1 MKNGI
6 SFSVLFA
13 TAPSVAPEY
22 RISPHEFPMFEG
34 RSSEEHLAFS
44 LDAADDS
51 GLSPYGGVGCHGE
64 PVCNAHLPGENA
76 VLAHLRGPGYANH
89 CAHYCILAHLDIMSN
104 LAEIVDF
111 HAVVDDGGADLGLV
125 YAGIGSYFHIVAY
138 YDIAGVLDFA
148 VSPVLKRSKAETVRT
163 YYSIGVNDDVVA
175 DFHSRIYFH
184 SRINDASAAYLDSL
198 ADIDLFVDFREI
210 PHFCLFAYETAVA
223 HIDFLANLG

>member
-13 TAPSVAPEY
+13 AAPSVASEY
-22 RISPHEFPMFEG
+22 SISPQEFPMFEC
-34 RSSEEHLAFS
+34 RSSEQHLAFS

-64 PVCNAHLPGENA
+64 PVSNAHLPSENA
-76 VLAHLRGPGYANH
+76 VLAHLRGPGYAHH

-111 HAVVDDGGADLGLV
+111 HAVIDDSGPDLGFV
-125 YAGIGSYFHIVAY
+125 YAGIGSDFHVVAY

-148 VSPVLKRSKAETVRT
+148 VSPVLKRSKSETVP
-163 YYSIGVNDDVVA
+163 GV
-175 DFHSRIYFH
+175 
-184 SRINDASAAYLDSL
+184 
-198 ADIDLFVDFREI
+198 
-210 PHFCLFAYETAVA
+210 
-223 HIDFLANLG
+223 